1 MKTRPSKTKCF
12 IWVFILSYTIT
23 RKKKID
29 FCYAEVI
36 EGPEA
41 PEGLLRVLFRFHS
54 DRVFFSFV
62 SDRVFFRF
70 LSDRVLLRVLS
81 GTKLFESSVID
92 FSSGSSI
99 IYSSLGSSVLF
110 FRHVAIYY
118 QNVLLLFLLKADVLI
133 YIIFSKRTS
142 HVTICREKKEEI
154 LSSYKH
160 EILCW
165 KYIYYTYFQHN
176 IYINQWFIN
185 QIFYKSM
192 IYKILLNV

>member
-1 MKTRPSKTKCF
+1 M
-12 IWVFILSYTIT
+12 FILSYTIT

-29 FCYAEVI
+29 FCYAEVT

-81 GTKLFESSVID
+81 GTILFESSVID

-110 FRHVAIYY
+110 FRHDAIYY
-118 QNVLLLFLLKADVLI
+118 QNVLLLFFIKSRCSDLHYIFKKNFARNNLQRKKGRNTFIIQTRNIMLKI
-133 YIIFSKRTS
+133 YILHIFST
-142 HVTICREKKEEI
+142 
-154 LSSYKH
+154 
-160 EILCW
+160 
-165 KYIYYTYFQHN
+165 
-176 IYINQWFIN
+176 
-185 QIFYKSM
+185 
-192 IYKILLNV
+192 

>member
-1 MKTRPSKTKCF
+1 MTGSMKTRPSKTKCF

-29 FCYAEVI
+29 FCYAEVT

-54 DRVFFSFV
+54 DRVFF
-62 SDRVFFRF
+62 RF

-81 GTKLFESSVID
+81 GTILFESSVID

-110 FRHVAIYY
+110 FRHDAIYY
-118 QNVLLLFLLKADVLI
+118 QNVLLLFFIKSRCSDLH
-133 YIIFSKRTS
+133 YIF
-142 HVTICREKKEEI
+142 KKN
-154 LSSYKH
+154 
-160 EILCW
+160 
-165 KYIYYTYFQHN
+165 FARN
-176 IYINQWFIN
+176 NF
-185 QIFYKSM
+185 
-192 IYKILLNV
+192 